1 MFYSPVRYVLKKHST
16 SMCQVYCK
24 RSSGAR
30 IKLILL
36 NSFHYLFQTIILIS
50 KYTNMNILQ
59 KSTVYFFKIF
69 NNILLYKN
77 VVSTFLSRLEK
88 PNFIL
93 FLIFIA
99 SDEFFKGNFR

>member
-1 MFYSPVRYVLKKHST
+1 
-16 SMCQVYCK
+16 
-24 RSSGAR
+24 
-30 IKLILL
+30 
-36 NSFHYLFQTIILIS
+36 
-50 KYTNMNILQ
+50 MNILQ